1 MAKAPTHARAPV
13 TARGAALLA
22 LIAGAG
28 DTGLMLTQEE
38 GLDAVNAGYA
48 TVDTSVVSGD
58 TAKVTLTPAGHAA
71 LTGTANASPT
81 KIEVDTDVE
90 MPEIKARRGRQS
102 SYPFDLLDVNHS
114 FHVAGDPEKIA
125 AKLQSSVASARGKYA
140 VDSEETRELTQ
151 REYHK
156 DENGKHILDAE
167 GNKTIKSENVV
178 TRAKRIPTRD
188 FKVLP
193 VGANDPKGPG
203 ARVWRTK

>member
-1 MAKAPTHARAPV
+1 MAKAPTHARTAV

-22 LIAGAG
+22 LIAGSG
-28 DTGLMLTQEE
+28 SEGLMLTQEE

-48 TVDTSVVSGD
+48 TVDTSVVEGD
-58 TAKVTLTPAGHAA
+58 TAKVTLTPAGEAA
-71 LTGTANASPT
+71 LSGTANASPT
-81 KIEVDTDVE
+81 KIKVDTEVE
-90 MPEIKARRGRQS
+90 MPDVKARRGRQS
-102 SYPFDLLDVNHS
+102 SYPFDLLDVKHS
-114 FHVAGDPEKIA
+114 FHVSGDPKKTA

-140 VDSEETRELTQ
+140 VDSEETRVLTQ

-156 DENGKHILDAE
+156 DEAGKHILDAE
-167 GNKTIKSENVV
+167 GNKTVKSETEV

-193 VGANDPKGPG
+193 VDASDPKGPG